1 MNREFIKTRIQ
12 NAVCGGKIYVKNGL
26 PMIDIPLPSRRENCQ
41 FVLRPMSDTVG
52 SLSEAL
58 VNEDSGIEV
67 VTFYTS
73 GQPLPFIIQFDFKFY
88 PDGSRISKS
97 THVQHLLTFPMF
109 YLRINDAYYEFG
121 LDASFNVL
129 SSDKLATLSE
139 FQSKVIKMLIRK
151 NFSLIFRSRHFI
163 QC

>member
-1 MNREFIKTRIQ
+1 VNREFIKTRIQ

-73 GQPLPFIIQFDFKFY
+73 GQPLPFIIQFDFKF
-88 PDGSRISKS
+88 IQ
-97 THVQHLLTFPMF
+97 TAH
-109 YLRINDAYYEFG
+109 
-121 LDASFNVL
+121 
-129 SSDKLATLSE
+129 E
-139 FQSKVIKMLIRK
+139 FQKVLMCNIYLL
-151 NFSLIFRSRHFI
+151 SPCFI
-163 QC
+163 CESMMHITNLDWMPHSTC